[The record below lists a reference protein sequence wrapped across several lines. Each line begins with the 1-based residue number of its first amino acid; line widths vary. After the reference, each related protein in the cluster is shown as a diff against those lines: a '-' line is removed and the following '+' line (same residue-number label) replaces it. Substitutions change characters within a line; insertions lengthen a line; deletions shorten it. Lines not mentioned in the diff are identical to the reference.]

1 MCQSIMFPI
10 TLKIYIKLEMTEWIY
25 AQIKN
30 NHCKGW
36 ITHMKE
42 LCQTASPENCHT
54 IFMCNINC
62 TKYSKNTYRELSA
75 ILIICLLGE
84 IAANE

>member
-1 MCQSIMFPI
+1 MCQSITFPI

-42 LCQTASPENCHT
+42 LCQTSSPENCHT
-54 IFMCNINC
+54 IFMCINC
-62 TKYSKNTYRELSA
+62 MKYTKNTYRELSA
-75 ILIICLLGE
+75 IFIICLLGE
-84 IAANE
+84 IAENE

>member
-1 MCQSIMFPI
+1 MSI
-10 TLKIYIKLEMTEWIY
+10 YYVSHNIKDLYKVGMTEWIY

-42 LCQTASPENCHT
+42 LCQTSSPENCHT
-54 IFMCNINC
+54 IFMCINC
-62 TKYSKNTYRELSA
+62 MKYTKNTYRELSA
-75 ILIICLLGE
+75 IFIICLLGE
-84 IAANE
+84 IAENE